1 MAFNM
6 KKPSLLKMISA
17 LKVDLNK
24 KSGLGPRAKKKKE
37 KKEKKKRTNKEIL
50 DAIDKEETIGT
61 RIDEGSIE
69 SQAKRRKENNKK

>member
-6 KKPSLLKMISA
+6 KKPSLLKMVSA
-17 LKVDLNK
+17 LKVDLTK

-37 KKEKKKRTNKEIL
+37 KKKRTNKEVL

-69 SQAKRRKENNKK
+69 SQALRRKENNKK